1 MSLKVQ
7 IIYILYSFV
16 FGFVF
21 SFFLDWNYPYINK
34 LKRWLKMVAI
44 FFLTLN
50 FALLYFLGIYKINYG
65 IFHPYSLFLIFAGAL
80 LEIYFTKKYK
90 KKRKS

>member
-1 MSLKVQ
+1 
-7 IIYILYSFV
+7 
-16 FGFVF
+16 
-21 SFFLDWNYPYINK
+21 
-34 LKRWLKMVAI
+34 MVAI

-80 LEIYFTKKYK
+80 FEIYFTKKYK